1 MLASFLNGTMI
12 RYFLEAGP
20 QFGTILLFAT
30 AILLPALAIIIGALL
45 ALVGFRI
52 MDFYDLRWDVAIKV
66 TLGTVIGSWLLILV
80 CIAVSVL

>member
-1 MLASFLNGTMI
+1 MWIYEYLLLVYDLIASVKSN
-12 RYFLEAGP
+12 RVH
-20 QFGTILLFAT
+20 FAT
-30 AILLPALAIIIGALL
+30 AILLPALEIIIGALL

-80 CIAVSVL
+80 CIAVFEL